1 MDVGLAG
8 AGRFAD
14 FESYLERR
22 EQSPRVRL
30 KTTARVEQREKI
42 GVIHRKS
49 EDQKCLLLW

>member
-1 MDVGLAG
+1 VDVGLAG

>member
-1 MDVGLAG
+1 MGVGSC
-8 AGRFAD
+8 RCRKFAD

-30 KTTARVEQREKI
+30 KTTARVEQKEKI